1 MDIDF
6 LFALCLSSAILALT
20 YDILYR
26 RVKLSKRVSVVIAL
40 AFAIITYLFLRE
52 NPDVLEDTVA
62 KIALALLGALV
73 ALATLVK
80 KKASE

>member
-6 LFALCLSSAILALT
+6 IFALCLSSAILALT

-52 NPDVLEDTVA
+52 NPDVLEDTVT

-80 KKASE
+80 KKAGE